1 MDSHKGIRASGKLYG
16 FFSDFAEDD
25 ENCVELEEDCVELE
39 LSATDDLLTAGVIC
53 NELDDD
59 TMTHIVFSDELDS
72 GTYRSIWYS
81 CANAESAAVQTRARV
96 FPKRIKMLFALYY
109 SPLGA
114 AFFTKR
120 RGLNSR
126 GGNSNLSFPL
136 TSVR

>member
-1 MDSHKGIRASGKLYG
+1 MDDEDCAKL
-16 FFSDFAEDD
+16 D
-25 ENCVELEEDCVELE
+25 ENCAALEVGAIADEDCAAFTIAESL
-39 LSATDDLLTAGVIC
+39 TDSDEELLTAGVIC

-59 TMTHIVFSDELDS
+59 TITHIVFSDELDS
-72 GTYRSIWYS
+72 GTYRLIWYS
-81 CANAESAAVQTRARV
+81 CANIESAAMQTKASVLPR
-96 FPKRIKMLFALYY
+96 FIKMLYALYY

-126 GGNSNLSFPL
+126 GGNSNLILPL